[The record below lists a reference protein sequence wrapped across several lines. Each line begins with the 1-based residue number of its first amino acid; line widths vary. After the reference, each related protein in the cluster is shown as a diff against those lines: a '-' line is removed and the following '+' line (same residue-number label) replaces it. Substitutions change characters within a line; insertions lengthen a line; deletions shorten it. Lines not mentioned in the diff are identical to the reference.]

1 LASERLSQAGNRK
14 GARHHVADVAASLFS
29 GQWKKTQ
36 EATVKVNEQHF
47 ERAAGVVTEAMR
59 KALGAGV
66 DRGAMTMAFLSV
78 GFDEMRKAD
87 GEIELSEA
95 LRRFADRFADRLG
108 VAFGETAADALG
120 LFVVSL
126 LERGHTERSIAYAG
140 LGVMTAMVA
149 KLDGFGAAEETLRD
163 MKRAVSN

>member
-1 LASERLSQAGNRK
+1 
-14 GARHHVADVAASLFS
+14 
-29 GQWKKTQ
+29 
-36 EATVKVNEQHF
+36 VKVNEEHF
-47 ERAAGVVTEAMR
+47 ERAAGMVTEAMR

-66 DRGAMTMAFLSV
+66 DRGAMTMAFLSI

-87 GEIELSEA
+87 GEVELSDA
-95 LRRFADRFADRLG
+95 LRRFADRFAEKFG
-108 VAFGETAADALG
+108 VAFGENAADEIG
-120 LFVVSL
+120 MFVVRL

-149 KLDGFGAAEETLRD
+149 KLDGFGAADQAMRD